1 MMTETTIPKDG
12 VSTEPAQRQDVDA
25 LAKNWVTLDDP
36 QAYLY
41 RCEVRIIPEKE
52 GGYSTYI
59 AELAGVVSQGD
70 TLESAT
76 NNIMEALISCLRAYN
91 DNNMPIPWTEPST
104 RVAGEDSRWVEFN
117 V

>member
-1 MMTETTIPKDG
+1 MTTKTKMPTDE
-12 VSTEPAQRQDVDA
+12 VSTEPAQNADVVSDT
-25 LAKNWVTLDDP
+25 WVTLDDP

-41 RCEVRIIPEKE
+41 RCEVRIIHEKE

-76 NNIMEALISCLRAYN
+76 KNTMEALVSCLRAYN
-91 DNNMPIPWTEPST
+91 DNNMPIPWTEPLT